1 MKKFITGA
9 LAAALTLAFA
19 IPTFACTGTYVGKY
33 MTEDGSRMVARTEDI
48 GGGHTKRFEVIPRTT
63 YKNGEYFVDEQTGFK
78 YPQPTVAYKYTAV
91 PDSEVEDDGIY
102 AEIGFNEYG
111 VAVDATVSASPNE
124 EVLAVDPLVDDGLR
138 EANIPTIVL
147 PRVQTAR
154 EGVELIASIVEEQGA
169 AEGNVLMIADKN
181 EAWYMEIYSGHR
193 YAAIKMP
200 DDVVSVFPNCFM
212 LDYVDLSDT
221 ENVIASADLIDFA
234 KENGFYKEYNGKFHA
249 ALSYGEELTTGN
261 RDRLWGGINFLAPEL
276 NIPYDAE
283 VFPLFFKPSEK
294 IALKDVMELQRYRYE
309 GTERDPETATDEVRV
324 IGTERQAE
332 CHILQ
337 FKDEYP
343 TELGGVM
350 WMTMGNAEHSVY
362 LPTYGNITE
371 TNEEYL
377 VKTADYDAN
386 SAYWKFR
393 SLSTLAELNR
403 EKYGQGVRDFWSTYE
418 DMLIEKQEEADKEIV
433 KLYESGF
440 VSDAQKFA
448 TELGMSIADDAMEK
462 ADTMF
467 NELMQYV
474 ATEAG
479 RANKNPYTPS
489 ITLENTAE

>member
-1 MKKFITGA
+1 MKKLISGVIA
-9 LAAALTLAFA
+9 LAMALTSAM
-19 IPTFACTGTYVGKY
+19 PVFACTGTYVGKY
-33 MTEDGSRMVARTEDI
+33 MSEDGSRMVARTEDI
-48 GGGHTKRFEVIPRTT
+48 GGGHTKRFEVIPATT

-78 YPQPTVAYKYTAV
+78 YPQPKEAYKYTAV

-102 AEIGFNEYG
+102 AEIGFNEHG
-111 VAVDATVSASPNE
+111 VAVDATVSASANE
-124 EVLAVDPLVDDGLR
+124 AALAADPLVSDGLR

-147 PRVQTAR
+147 PRVKTAR
-154 EGVELIASIVEEQGA
+154 EGVELIASIVETQGS

-181 EAWYMEIYSGHR
+181 EAWYVEIYTGHH

-200 DDVVSVFPNCFM
+200 DNVVSVFPNCFM

-221 ENVIASADLIDFA
+221 ENVIASDDLIDFA

-249 ALSYGEELTTGN
+249 ALSYGEELETGN

-294 IALKDVMELQRYRYE
+294 ISLKDVMELQRYRYE

-343 TELGGVM
+343 TDLGGLM
-350 WMTMGNAEHSVY
+350 WLAMGNAEHSVY
-362 LPTYGNITE
+362 LPTYGNITD
-371 TNEEYL
+371 TNEEYK
-377 VKTADYDAN
+377 VKTADYDSN

-393 SLSTLAELNR
+393 GLSTLAELNR
-403 EKYGQGVRDFWSTYE
+403 EKYGQSVRDFWSKYE
-418 DMLIEKQEEADKEIV
+418 DELIAKQEETDKVLID
-433 KLYESGF
+433 LYEENQITT
-440 VSDAQKFA
+440 AEKYA

-462 ADTMF
+462 ADTIY
-467 NELMQYV
+467 NELMAYI

-479 RANKNPYTPS
+479 RANKNPFTPS
-489 ITLENTAE
+489 IAEESAE